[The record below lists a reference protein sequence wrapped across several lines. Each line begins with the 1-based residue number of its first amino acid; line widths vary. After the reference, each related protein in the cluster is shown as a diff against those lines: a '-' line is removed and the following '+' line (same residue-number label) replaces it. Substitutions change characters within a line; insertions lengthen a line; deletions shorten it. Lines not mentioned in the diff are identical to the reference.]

1 MHLPHPCGE
10 DVRMEDEP
18 DDRRPGPRPRTAPR
32 ADPAERGSRTGPVRV
47 LVAPDSFKGSASAD
61 QVAAA
66 LHDGWLSVRP
76 TDELALAPM
85 ADGGEGTL
93 DAFAAAV
100 PGAQRVPLEVEG
112 PDGRRVRCSWLL
124 LPDAT
129 GVVELAAASG
139 LPLMRRPD
147 PFAAHTFGFGQAIA
161 AALDHGVDRL
171 LLGLGGSASTDGG
184 AGLLTALG
192 ARFLDAGG
200 RTVPLGNAGLAA
212 LARVDLGG
220 LRPLPP
226 GGAVVLGD
234 VDAPLLGPRGSA
246 AVFGPQKGASPAD
259 VPGLEAGLFRLA
271 ALAGGEPD
279 EPGAGAAGGAGFGLR
294 LWGADL
300 SAGAAAIGD
309 ALRLPQL
316 VNTSDVVLTG
326 EGRYDE
332 QSAAGKVPSY
342 VLALAQRSRTPALL
356 VAGSIATTAEDFA
369 ASISLVDL
377 AGSTT
382 TALREPAR
390 WLHRA
395 AAHLARRYP
404 LAT

>member
-1 MHLPHPCGE
+1 M
-10 DVRMEDEP
+10 
-18 DDRRPGPRPRTAPR
+18 
-32 ADPAERGSRTGPVRV
+32 RV
-47 LVAPDSFKGSASAD
+47 LIAPDSFKGSASAG

-100 PGAQRVPLEVEG
+100 PGAERVPVQVEG
-112 PDGRRVRCSWLL
+112 PDGRQVRCSWLL
-124 LPDAT
+124 LPDGT

-147 PFAAHTFGFGQAIA
+147 PFGAHTLGFGQAVA
-161 AALDHGVDRL
+161 AALDSGVDRL

-192 ARFLDAGG
+192 ARFLDAAG

-212 LARVDLGG
+212 LDRVDLAG

-234 VDAPLLGPRGSA
+234 VDAPLLGSRGAA
-246 AVFGPQKGASPAD
+246 AVFGPQKGAAPAD
-259 VPGLEAGLFRLA
+259 VPELEFGLLRLTA
-271 ALAGGEPD
+271 IAGGHPD

-294 LWGADL
+294 LWGAAP

-309 ALRLPQL
+309 ILRLPQL
-316 VNTSDVVLTG
+316 ISASDVVLTG

-342 VLALAQRSRTPALL
+342 VLALARRSRTPALL
-356 VAGSIATTAEDFA
+356 VAGSIATSTDDFA
-369 ASISLVDL
+369 ASVSLVDL
-377 AGSTT
+377 AGGT
-382 TALREPAR
+382 PAAMADPPR

-395 AAHLARRYP
+395 AAVLAHRYP